1 MEELGEQDDQ
11 AWQLES
17 DRPGE
22 RLLSLTLVVL
32 SNPEGLSKEEIFA
45 SVRGYQPYLE
55 KKSFVALEKLFTR
68 DKNTLLEIGIQIEAF
83 IPKHAID
90 DNTQTKYRINSAK
103 FVWPANTQLTANQL
117 RLMELATKVWARA
130 SLSSDAQRAVTRL
143 RALGL
148 PSEGLDLSGFA
159 PRILTNEPGFIQLN
173 DAIQSAKEVEFSYR
187 APEAEITK
195 RRVRPLLLKNVSGQW
210 LLMSWDVNAG
220 DYRNFLLRRIVS
232 KIATTETEF
241 DRASDDQV
249 AEAEARLDNFI
260 ASNLATIRV
269 KPDTEAWVHF
279 GLDSAGADSDGTHSF
294 NFMDLNLLADE
305 LRQYGKSVEVIE
317 PEALR
322 SAIRRGLEKVVSQH
336 A

>member
-1 MEELGEQDDQ
+1 MNELGEQE
-11 AWQLES
+11 WQREA

-55 KKSFVALEKLFTR
+55 KNSLVALEKLFTR
-68 DKNTLLEIGIQIEAF
+68 DKGTLLEIGIQIEAF

-103 FVWPANTQLTANQL
+103 FVWPANTDLTPNQL

-130 SLSSDAQRAVTRL
+130 SLSADAQRAVTRL

-173 DAIQSAKEVEFSYR
+173 DAIQFAKEIEFSYR

-195 RRVRPLLLKNVSGQW
+195 RKVRPIMLKNISGQW
-210 LLMSWDVNAG
+210 LLMSWDVDAG

-232 KIATTETEF
+232 KITTTDTEF
-241 DRASDDQV
+241 DRASV
-249 AEAEARLDNFI
+249 AEVEEAERRLDAFI
-260 ASNLATIRV
+260 ESNIATIKI

-279 GLDSAGADSDGTHSF
+279 GLDSAAVDGEGIHSF
-294 NFMDLNLLADE
+294 NYMDLYLLADE

-322 SAIRRGLEKVVSQH
+322 TAIRRGLEKVVSQH